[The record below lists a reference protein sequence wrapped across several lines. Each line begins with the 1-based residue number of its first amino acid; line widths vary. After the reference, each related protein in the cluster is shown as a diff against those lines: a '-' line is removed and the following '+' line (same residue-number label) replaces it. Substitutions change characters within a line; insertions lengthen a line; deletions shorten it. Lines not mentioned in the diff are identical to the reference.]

1 MRKILIGLSAGAALL
16 FGTVSTFAAD
26 GLGVGVALSAAG
38 ISASGS
44 ETETGSQ
51 TAETTKAGVSNRLLI
66 GSVFAEYT
74 KGLFTVG
81 IDYVPFDADV
91 SNATH
96 TRTDVE
102 TSTTASQTTET
113 TTSRTQTAAAEI
125 TGHTTAYIEVGN
137 NVYLKAGY
145 AQVTVNTKE
154 SLGTGS
160 SYGNADLNGTLVGA
174 GFRGGGDSGLYYKL
188 EGTYTDYDTLN
199 LTSTVARTGV
209 TTNNKI
215 SADLDVTQLK
225 LGLGYRF

>member
-38 ISASGS
+38 ISTSGS

-51 TAETTKAGVSNRLLI
+51 SAETTSASVSNRALI

-145 AQVTVNTKE
+145 AQVTVNTQE

-174 GFRGGGDSGLYYKL
+174 GIRGGGDSGLYYKL

-209 TTNNKI
+209 TTNNTIK
-215 SADLDVTQLK
+215 ADLDVTQFK

>member
-1 MRKILIGLSAGAALL
+1 MRKVLIGLSAGAALL

-26 GLGVGVALSAAG
+26 GFGVGVALSAAG
-38 ISASGS
+38 ISTSGS

-51 TAETTKAGVSNRLLI
+51 TAETTNASVSNRVLI

-91 SNATH
+91 SSATH

-145 AQVTVNTKE
+145 AQVTVNTQE

-174 GFRGGGDSGLYYKL
+174 GIRGGGDSGLYYKL

-209 TTNNKI
+209 TTNNTIK
-215 SADLDVTQLK
+215 ADLDVTQFK

>member
-26 GLGVGVALSAAG
+26 GLGVGVALSAAS

-51 TAETTKAGVSNRLLI
+51 TAETTNASVNNRLLI

-91 SNATH
+91 SSATH

-102 TSTTASQTTET
+102 TSVTGTEQ
-113 TTSRTQTAAAEI
+113 RHQ
-125 TGHTTAYIEVGN
+125 
-137 NVYLKAGY
+137 
-145 AQVTVNTKE
+145 
-154 SLGTGS
+154 
-160 SYGNADLNGTLVGA
+160 
-174 GFRGGGDSGLYYKL
+174 RL
-188 EGTYTDYDTLN
+188 EHNRL
-199 LTSTVARTGV
+199 R
-209 TTNNKI
+209 
-215 SADLDVTQLK
+215 Q
-225 LGLGYRF
+225 R

>member
-38 ISASGS
+38 ISTSGS

-51 TAETTKAGVSNRLLI
+51 SAETTNASVSNRVLI

-102 TSTTASQTTET
+102 TSVTSTDTET

-160 SYGNADLNGTLVGA
+160 SYGNADLNGTLLGA

-215 SADLDVTQLK
+215 SADLDVTQVK

>member
-38 ISASGS
+38 ISTSGS

-51 TAETTKAGVSNRLLI
+51 SAETTNASASNHLLI

-91 SNATH
+91 SSATH

-102 TSTTASQTTET
+102 TSVTGTITDV

-174 GFRGGGDSGLYYKL
+174 GIRGGGDSGLYYKL

-215 SADLDVTQLK
+215 SADLDVTQVK

>member
-16 FGTVSTFAAD
+16 FGTASTFAAD
-26 GLGVGVALSAAG
+26 GFGVGVALSAAS
-38 ISASGS
+38 INASGT

-51 TAETTKAGVSNRLLI
+51 SAETTNASVSNRALI

-91 SNATH
+91 SSATH

-174 GFRGGGDSGLYYKL
+174 GIRGGGDSGLYYKL

-209 TTNNKI
+209 TTNNTIK
-215 SADLDVTQLK
+215 ADLDVTQLK

>member
-16 FGTVSTFAAD
+16 FGTASTFAAD
-26 GLGVGVALSAAG
+26 GFGVGVALSAASINASG
-38 ISASGS
+38 TETEGTATAAGETNSGSAS
-44 ETETGSQ
+44 
-51 TAETTKAGVSNRLLI
+51 NRALI

-91 SNATH
+91 SSATK

-102 TSTTASQTTET
+102 TSVTDTATTT
-113 TTSRTQTAAAEI
+113 TTSRTQSAQAEI
-125 TGHTTAYIEVGN
+125 ADHTTAYIEVGN
-137 NVYLKAGY
+137 NLYLKAGY
-145 AQVTVNTKE
+145 VQVTVNTKE

-160 SYGNADLNGTLVGA
+160 SYGNADLNGTLLGA

-215 SADLDVTQLK
+215 SADLDVTQVK

>member
-1 MRKILIGLSAGAALL
+1 MRKVLIGLSAGAALL

-38 ISASGS
+38 ISTSGS

-51 TAETTKAGVSNRLLI
+51 TAETTKASVSNRLLI

-91 SNATH
+91 SSATH

-174 GFRGGGDSGLYYKL
+174 GIRGGGDSGLYYKL

-215 SADLDVTQLK
+215 SADLDVTQVK

>member
-51 TAETTKAGVSNRLLI
+51 TAETTNASVSNRALI

-91 SNATH
+91 SSATK

-102 TSTTASQTTET
+102 TSVTGTATTTS
-113 TTSRTQTAAAEI
+113 TSRTQSAQAEI
-125 TGHTTAYIEVGN
+125 TDHTTAYIEVGN
-137 NVYLKAGY
+137 NLYLKAGY
-145 AQVTVNTKE
+145 VQVTVNTKE

-160 SYGNADLNGTLVGA
+160 SYGNADLNGTLLGA

-215 SADLDVTQLK
+215 SADLDVTQVK

>member
-16 FGTVSTFAAD
+16 FGTASTFAAD
-26 GLGVGVALSAAG
+26 GFGVGVALSAAS
-38 ISASGS
+38 INASGT

-51 TAETTKAGVSNRLLI
+51 TAETTKAGVSNRVLI

-102 TSTTASQTTET
+102 TSTTASQTIET

-145 AQVTVNTKE
+145 VQVTVNTLE

-160 SYGNADLNGTLVGA
+160 SYGNADLNGTLLGA

-215 SADLDVTQLK
+215 SADLDVSRLT
-225 LGLGYRF
+225 LGVGYRF

>member
-38 ISASGS
+38 ISTSGS

-51 TAETTKAGVSNRLLI
+51 SAETTNASVSNRVLI

-91 SNATH
+91 SSATH

-209 TTNNKI
+209 TTNNTIK
-215 SADLDVTQLK
+215 ADLDVTQLK